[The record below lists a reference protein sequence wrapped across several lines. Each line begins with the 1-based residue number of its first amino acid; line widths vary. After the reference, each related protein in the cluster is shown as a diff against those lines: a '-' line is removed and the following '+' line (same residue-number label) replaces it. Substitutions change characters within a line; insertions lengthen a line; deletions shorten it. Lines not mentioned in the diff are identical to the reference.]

1 LKERI
6 LRSGLSIQQLVY
18 TAWSSASTYRD
29 SDRRGGANGARIR
42 LYPLNQWQVNHPDD
56 LKRVVAV
63 YEAIQQQFNQEQE
76 KKSSK
81 KRVSIADL
89 IVLGGCAA
97 IEDAARKAGF
107 DVKVPFT
114 PAGWTLRKSKWRW
127 NSTRR

>member
-1 LKERI
+1 MKERI
-6 LRSGLSIQQLVY
+6 LRSGLSISELVY

-29 SDRRGGANGARIR
+29 SDRKGGANGARIR

-97 IEDAARKAGF
+97 IEEAAKRAGF

-114 PAGWTLRKSKWRW
+114 PGRVDASQEQVEVEF
-127 NSTRR
+127 TRR